1 MKRRCIQEEREDSIR
16 QAEAERELRA
26 AQGRVS
32 DLLAEKE
39 TEREKQEQR
48 EWERDE
54 TQRIL
59 GETIKT
65 LESKVVRLEP
75 FEEETEELRRSIAGV
90 ENSNRVFRHERT
102 SLINERDLAL
112 EKYALLCQRL
122 LLIQQE
128 ADKSKVQIQR
138 AMVVSRDKDQRIA
151 KLEQEI
157 SDRQVNLQRLT
168 RMVKD
173 RNDELDQCTANCR
186 GLQGHMMRAI
196 AAVGEDERRL
206 KEKLGEFEDLQGEV
220 KRLGDMNKEK
230 DKIIRSLRKDIN
242 TRTEERDLARGQYEF
257 VQQEFLQLQE
267 TRGCLQPVVKME
279 QEKGAEKEEGGKS

>member
-1 MKRRCIQEEREDSIR
+1 LKRRCIQEEREDSIR
-16 QAEAERELRA
+16 QAEAERELL
-26 AQGRVS
+26 QGRVS
-32 DLLAEKE
+32 ALLAEKE
-39 TEREKQEQR
+39 IEREKQKQR

-54 TQRIL
+54 IQKIL

-65 LESKVVRLEP
+65 LESKVVKLEP

-90 ENSNRVFRHERT
+90 ENSNRAFRHERT

-138 AMVVSRDKDQRIA
+138 AMVVSREKNQRIA

-186 GLQGHMMRAI
+186 GLQDQMMQAI

-206 KEKLGEFEDLQGEV
+206 KEKLGKFEDLQGEV

-230 DKIIRSLRKDIN
+230 DKIIRSLGKDIH

-279 QEKGAEKEEGGKS
+279 QEEGAEQEEGGKS